1 MRSRSEN
8 HVLWPVYFDIHRSRA
23 DGRMVSKK
31 TAVEEPTCEDIF
43 TAAKACGF
51 TGEIDADSAFPGEW
65 HKARGRV
72 HVVRTC
78 AKSELLKKV
87 SAEMRRMKQKPATQ

>member
-8 HVLWPVYFDIHRSRA
+8 HVLWPIYFDIRRSRA
-23 DGRMVSKK
+23 DGRMVPKNQ
-31 TAVEEPTCEDIF
+31 AVEEPTCDEILL
-43 TAAKACGF
+43 AAKTCGF
-51 TGEIDADSAFPGEW
+51 KGDIDAESAFPGEW

-78 AKSELLKKV
+78 AKSELLRKV
-87 SAEMRRMKQKPATQ
+87 STELKRMRQKSASQ

>member
-8 HVLWPVYFDIHRSRA
+8 HVLWPVYFDIRRSRA
-23 DGRMVSKK
+23 DGRMVPKAR
-31 TAVEEPTCEDIF
+31 AVEEPTCDEILA
-43 TAAKACGF
+43 AAKKCGF
-51 TGEIDADSAFPGEW
+51 TGDIDAESAFPGEW

-72 HVVRTC
+72 HVGRTC

-87 SAEMRRMKQKPATQ
+87 SVELRRMRHPPATQ